1 MDRNGRKAFARIAVV
16 RLPRISNFT
25 DFNALEHY
33 DGVSLRYVDRPA
45 HLGQPDLILLPG
57 TKNTMADL
65 KWLRESGLEAMIWR
79 LVEEQKVPVIGIC
92 GGYQM
97 LGEQLSDPHGVE
109 GEPGSTMRG
118 MGLLAAE
125 TIFAA
130 EKTRTRTEGTVMAAA
145 GVYDQVTGQS
155 VKGYEIHMGETFP
168 AEAGSGLNGSQQAG
182 AGQQPG
188 NASRADH
195 SVTPAICLADGRMDG
210 FVRADGLVFGS
221 YLHGLFDN
229 LEFTGAILTRL
240 AEKKGISLTAKA
252 QSMEEY
258 KESQYDKLAD
268 LVRRSLDMEAVYKIM
283 EEYES

>member
-1 MDRNGRKAFARIAVV
+1 
-16 RLPRISNFT
+16 
-25 DFNALEHY
+25 
-33 DGVSLRYVDRPA
+33 
-45 HLGQPDLILLPG
+45 
-57 TKNTMADL
+57 
-65 KWLRESGLEAMIWR
+65 
-79 LVEEQKVPVIGIC
+79 
-92 GGYQM
+92 
-97 LGEQLSDPHGVE
+97 
-109 GEPGSTMRG
+109 
-118 MGLLAAE
+118 
-125 TIFAA
+125 
-130 EKTRTRTEGTVMAAA
+130 MAAA
-145 GVYDQVTGQS
+145 GVYGQVTGQS

-188 NASRADH
+188 NASRTDH

>member
-1 MDRNGRKAFARIAVV
+1 MAR
-16 RLPRISNFT
+16 S
-25 DFNALEHY
+25 
-33 DGVSLRYVDRPA
+33 
-45 HLGQPDLILLPG
+45 
-57 TKNTMADL
+57 
-65 KWLRESGLEAMIWR
+65 
-79 LVEEQKVPVIGIC
+79 
-92 GGYQM
+92 
-97 LGEQLSDPHGVE
+97 
-109 GEPGSTMRG
+109 
-118 MGLLAAE
+118 
-125 TIFAA
+125 
-130 EKTRTRTEGTVMAAA
+130 
-145 GVYDQVTGQS
+145 
-155 VKGYEIHMGETFP
+155 
-168 AEAGSGLNGSQQAG
+168 
-182 AGQQPG
+182 
-188 NASRADH
+188 SRADH